1 VVEYSTQL
9 SIKLN
14 KANYSDPVVVA
25 QMKND
30 TSVNT
35 FSKVLGRSIASGSIS
50 YLNSA
55 LELLMLVFYDD
66 IMRFFDVVQNIVYI
80 KTVCFFVVYI
90 AIYLFIFI
98 KFIRVLNE
106 EIWQTHGM
114 VNMIP
119 TSVLQHNLRVR

>member
-1 VVEYSTQL
+1 M